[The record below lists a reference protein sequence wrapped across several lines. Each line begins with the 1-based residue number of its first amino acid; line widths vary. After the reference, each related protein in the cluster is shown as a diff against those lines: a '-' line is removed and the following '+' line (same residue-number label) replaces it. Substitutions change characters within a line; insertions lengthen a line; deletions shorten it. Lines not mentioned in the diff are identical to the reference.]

1 MSWPANAGHPGD
13 TAPMSKIYYVYI
25 LASKRNGTLYIGVT
39 NDLARRVLE
48 HREGLVPG
56 FTKTY
61 GVKMLV
67 YFEAFDN
74 IGQAIHR
81 EKRLK
86 KYKREW
92 KINLIQ
98 QSNVAWRDLA
108 DTL

>member
-1 MSWPANAGHPGD
+1 MPKS
-13 TAPMSKIYYVYI
+13 YFVYI

-39 NDLARRVLE
+39 GNLRARVGQ

-61 GVKMLV
+61 GVKRLV
-67 YFEAFDN
+67 YFEEFAN
-74 IGQAIHR
+74 IDDALRR
-81 EKRLK
+81 EDRLK

-98 QSNVAWRDLA
+98 EKNTEWADLFEG
-108 DTL
+108 LPY